1 MSDQHNVY
9 VLLCER
15 VAPEALALA
24 IQGTDPLFPVGKPT
38 QEGVEIHK
46 SLLQGLLSV
55 QRRWYPKELE
65 QPLQKFNHLHQKK
78 LFQDKGLRGLKAQV
92 QSLLDMISFVN
103 TKRRNVSTQKRQLP
117 GIQEI
122 LETASGSPYRALT
135 STEELPDKAAKLP
148 RKYEKEPTEE
158 SLQDFWQDL
167 AERESV
173 HSVVDLLT
181 QTSEQPGSC
190 DDKAL
195 GDKVIYTDH
204 CSGLLVRVQA
214 NSVESAEMFQKPGS
228 PWLWGRFGDG
238 AEYPSEVPKQI
249 DSPKKRP
256 AAAATKPAAMKKPA
270 GMKKPAVA
278 EDACSVYITQATDQS
293 YLQFK
298 DPATGTKRLLCGISK
313 ARRANHQD
321 LIAVVRA
328 ELMKLDLRSMSF
340 EEVKDKS
347 LTIRELAVNRGHA
360 HSPQDRLKKTYV
372 RAQIVSVTRYDST
385 RSSANARTWTR
396 VTRSRATRDRRPPVR
411 VEGVSGQCYAVSVV
425 HIGLDFRFLESKHVY
440 FRKALAPTCV
450 CLQILIVFEFF
461 AG

>member
-15 VAPEALALA
+15 IAPEALALA

-65 QPLQKFNHLHQKK
+65 QPLEKFNHLHQKK

-204 CSGLLVRVQA
+204 CSGLLVRLQA

-270 GMKKPAVA
+270 GMKKPAAA
-278 EDACSVYITQATDQS
+278 EDACSVYMTQATDQS

-360 HSPQDRLKKTYV
+360 HSPQDRLKKTHV

-396 VTRSRATRDRRPPVR
+396 VTRSRATRDKTPGSCRGGVRPVLCR
-411 VEGVSGQCYAVSVV
+411 VCCP
-425 HIGLDFRFLESKHVY
+425 HR
-440 FRKALAPTCV
+440 P
-450 CLQILIVFEFF
+450 
-461 AG
+461 

>member
-158 SLQDFWQDL
+158 SLQDFCQDL

-204 CSGLLVRVQA
+204 CSGLLVRLQA
-214 NSVESAEMFQKPGS
+214 NSVESDLRGSGAGLEMGQSTPQRYRS
-228 PWLWGRFGDG
+228 R
-238 AEYPSEVPKQI
+238 
-249 DSPKKRP
+249 
-256 AAAATKPAAMKKPA
+256 PAAMKKPA

-372 RAQIVSVTRYDST
+372 RAQIVSVTCYDST

-440 FRKALAPTCV
+440 FRKPLAPTCV